1 MPSIMNLAMPESM
14 IKSIENMAK
23 TKNCSSNTIVKL
35 AVAKFLFNQTL
46 LTPEIHKDKTNAD
59 KVARKPMDLSKEI
72 PMEKIISV
80 QYTLDDGRIIHILRE
95 RKMR

>member
-1 MPSIMNLAMPESM
+1 M
-14 IKSIENMAK
+14 
-23 TKNCSSNTIVKL
+23 

-46 LTPEIHKDKTNAD
+46 QTPDIHKDKDITD
-59 KVARKPMDLSKEI
+59 KSIHKSTDLSKEI

-95 RKMR
+95 KKTR